1 MITFIEPL
9 YKDTE
14 KIVFGWNPEPAIVTN
29 YRVYVGLSSLVGSLT
44 ALAVVGPNRSG
55 QPSTLGKVVY
65 ESNISDVQAA
75 LSIPSTWNFSNKVFY
90 YAITYYDASGVESS
104 IADSRVVMVPPT
116 GILGKEMKEDP
127 TINRHLYVFSD
138 ERQRWVKVAGSSGGS
153 VAVDSSEFYLL
164 NTITERSYDA
174 SGNVTTSK
182 TYLSD
187 ATISGAYA
195 KLVSYEY
202 SDTSNPTKPT
212 KITVTDS
219 TV

>member
-1 MITFIEPL
+1 MVTFIEPL

-14 KIVFGWNPEPAIVTN
+14 KIVFGWNPEPVTVTG
-29 YRVYVGLSSLVGSLT
+29 YKVYVGLSSSASSLT
-44 ALAVVGPNRSG
+44 YLATVGPTRS
-55 QPSTLGKVVY
+55 QSPSTVGKVVY
-65 ESNISDVQAA
+65 ESLIGDVQTA
-75 LSIPSTWNFSNKVFY
+75 LSIPTTWNFSNRVFY
-90 YAITYYDASGVESS
+90 YAITYLDASGVESS

-138 ERQRWVKVAGSSGGS
+138 DRQRWVKMAGSSGGA

-187 ATISGAYA
+187 ATFSGSYA
-195 KLVSYEY
+195 KLVTYEY
-202 SDTSNPTKPT
+202 SDLSNPTKPT